1 MLFFLATLVTASVFI
16 NDRTEG
22 IWDRTLVAGIT
33 TPEMLIAHIAIQ
45 SIIVLLQCIEVM
57 IYVGYIFGTV
67 NKGDNF
73 TIIALLG
80 LNGVAGLFFGLFVV
94 FN

>member
-33 TPEMLIAHIAIQ
+33 TPELLIAHIAIQ
-45 SIIVLLQCIEVM
+45 SLIVLVQCIEVM
-57 IYVGYIFGTV
+57 LFVGYIFGTV
-67 NKGDNF
+67 NHGDNV
-73 TIIALLG
+73 TIVALLG
-80 LNGVAGLFFGLFVV
+80 LNGVAGLFFGQ
-94 FN
+94 